1 MPKYFHKY
9 FKKNT
14 ITNENILKSKSEHYA
29 LKRIF
34 TNFPRPILQYRKIYI
49 NSCVEFRKVK

>member
-1 MPKYFHKY
+1 MPEIGRAKT
-9 FKKNT
+9 KKNT

-34 TNFPRPILQYRKIYI
+34 TNFPRPTLQY
-49 NSCVEFRKVK
+49 